1 MKKLLTIYLTILGLF
16 ILTACEN
23 GGSST
28 PTPLNTPLTDSLT
41 LDVPYEDSSFLNDGI
56 GIVTLDLC
64 IDGDTTRF
72 REGSQSF
79 SVRYLG
85 INTPEST
92 GRIEPWGRASS
103 DFVCEILEN
112 AETIVLEADPQRE
125 RLDSTGNRYLGY
137 VWVDGRLLNL
147 EIIENAFSRA
157 IGWGT
162 LKYGLTMF
170 EADQATAPTGRHIHG
185 EIDPNYDYD
194 QLDEE
199 VTIAEIVQN
208 PEDYMGRYLTIQG
221 VISRTEGGHP
231 WIQDGDYGIYLYRG
245 FTFTTRLAEGN
256 EVRIQ
261 KLQMT
266 YFPSDSPALQL
277 TNVMQHNIELIST
290 DNVVEPLLLQVDEL
304 GLIHVGRLVSFENL
318 TLKQTVSGN
327 DFTLLA
333 EDEQGN
339 EIQIRKNSRSA
350 VSFEEGVLTEGT
362 RINITGPIHNFYG
375 RLQLIIT
382 RHDDV
387 ELIEED

>member
-1 MKKLLTIYLTILGLF
+1 MRKFYVMALAILGLF
-16 ILTACEN
+16 VLTACEN
-23 GGSST
+23 GGSSR
-28 PTPLNTPLTDSLT
+28 PVPLTTPLTDGLT
-41 LDVPYEDSSFLNDGI
+41 LDVPYEGMSFINDGI

-92 GRIEPWGRASS
+92 GRIEPWGRAAST
-103 DFVCEILEN
+103 FVCEILER
-112 AETIVLEADPQRE
+112 AETIVIEADPNRD
-125 RLDSTGNRYLGY
+125 RIDSTGNRYLGY
-137 VWVDGRLLNL
+137 VWADGRLLNL

-162 LKYGLTMF
+162 LKYGPIMF
-170 EADQATAPTGRHIHG
+170 EADAATAPTGRHIHG
-185 EIDPNYDYD
+185 QTDPNYDYD

-221 VISRTEGGHP
+221 IISRTEAGHP
-231 WIQDGDYGIYLYRG
+231 WIQDGEYGIYLYRG

-261 KLQMT
+261 KLQLT
-266 YFPSDSPALQL
+266 YFPTDSPALQL
-277 TNVMQHNIELIST
+277 TNLMQHNIELIST

-304 GLIHVGRLVSFENL
+304 GMIHVGRLVSFENL
-318 TLKQTVSGN
+318 TLKSSVSGN
-327 DFTLLA
+327 EFTVLA
-333 EDEQGN
+333 EDAFGN
-339 EIQIRKNSRSA
+339 EIQIRKNVRSA
-350 VSFEEGVLTEGT
+350 VTFEPGLLVQGT
-362 RINITGPIHNFYG
+362 RINITGPIHNHYG
-375 RLQLIIT
+375 RLQLVIT
-382 RHDDV
+382 LHDDV
-387 ELIEED
+387 EILD